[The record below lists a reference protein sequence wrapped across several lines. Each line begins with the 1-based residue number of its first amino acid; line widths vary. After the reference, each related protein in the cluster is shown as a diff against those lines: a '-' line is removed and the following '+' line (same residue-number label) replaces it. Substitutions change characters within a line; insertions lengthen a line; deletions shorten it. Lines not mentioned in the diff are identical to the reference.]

1 LNIAQTGVEPRG
13 MRDIVNDCRTV
24 ATRQRGL
31 HAVEVRTQ
39 QSLVDHG
46 L

>member
-1 LNIAQTGVEPRG
+1 LNIAQTGVEPRC

-24 ATRQRGL
+24 ATRERGL
-31 HAVEVRTQ
+31 HAVEIRAQ

-46 L
+46 I